1 MLSACTNFFHI
12 RHFTR
17 HFLMECFSVLSARIT
32 PATTCA
38 PAHRT
43 LRSHACHT
51 RRSHAATAARTRHS
65 YATRAVPMPHA
76 PLAPAAR
83 APTPQPRTKRHERV
97 LNSREMP
104 KLAFLVFQNAS
115 TKRNIAN
122 YIRTKRNRC
131 SREVHDNCGNPR
143 KIPFVF

>member
-1 MLSACTNFFHI
+1 M
-12 RHFTR
+12 
-17 HFLMECFSVLSARIT
+17 FLAHASRLLPRAHQL
-32 PATTCA
+32 AA
-38 PAHRT
+38 PA
-43 LRSHACHT
+43 
-51 RRSHAATAARTRHS
+51 RRPH
-65 YATRAVPMPHA
+65 ATRAVPMPHA
-76 PLAPAAR
+76 PLARAVPAPAPLARATRTPHLSLAR
-83 APTPQPRTKRHERV
+83 APTPTARTKRHERV